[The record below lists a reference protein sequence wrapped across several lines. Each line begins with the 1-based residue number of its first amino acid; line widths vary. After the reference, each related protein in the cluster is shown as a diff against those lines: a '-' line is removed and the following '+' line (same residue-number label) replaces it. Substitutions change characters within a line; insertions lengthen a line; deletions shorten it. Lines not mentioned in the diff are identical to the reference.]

1 MTVYFNMH
9 SENPQLRL
17 INQATEALKQGGLIV
32 YPTDSTYA
40 FGCALGSRAALGT
53 IRKLRGVTEKH
64 PMTLVCHN
72 ISQASSYALINNK
85 AFSFIKNNTPGPY
98 TFVLQATKIVPKLAL
113 GVKRKV
119 VGIRIPDNDIALAL
133 VKSLGEPM
141 LSATLWL
148 DGDEQPITDPHDIDK
163 AILRHIKYVLD
174 GGESGHDMTTVL
186 DYTQEEAALIRQG
199 KGEF

>member
-9 SENPQLRL
+9 SDNPQLRL
-17 INQATEALKQGGLIV
+17 INQATEALKQGGLVV

-40 FGCALGSRAALGT
+40 FGCALGSMAALST
-53 IRKLRGVTEKH
+53 IRKLRGLTDKH
-64 PMTLVCHN
+64 PLTLVCHN

-85 AFSFIKNNTPGPY
+85 AFNFIKDNVPGPY
-98 TFVLQATKIVPKLAL
+98 TFVLKATKIVPKLAL

-119 VGIRIPDNDIALAL
+119 VGIRIPDNEIALAL
-133 VKSLGEPM
+133 AKSLGEPI

-148 DGDEQPITDPHDIDK
+148 EGDEQPITDPHDIEK
-163 AILRHIKYVLD
+163 EVLHHIKYVLD
-174 GGESGHDMTTVL
+174 GGESGQDMTTVL
-186 DYTQEEAALIRQG
+186 DYTQDEPVLIRQG